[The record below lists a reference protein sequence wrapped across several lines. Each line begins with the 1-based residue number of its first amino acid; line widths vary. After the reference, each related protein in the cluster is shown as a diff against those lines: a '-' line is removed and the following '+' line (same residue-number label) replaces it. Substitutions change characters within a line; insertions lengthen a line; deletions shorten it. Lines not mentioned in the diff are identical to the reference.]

1 MLRIADITV
10 DPPFLLAPLAGY
22 TDLPF
27 RLLCR
32 EYGAGLCVSEMI
44 SCHGLVYGQ
53 QKTLAM
59 LVSDPNEHP
68 VAFQLFGSDLEI
80 MGKAAAILA
89 RFGPDCID
97 INMGC
102 PVPKVT
108 KRGAGAA
115 LMRNPVLA
123 GKIIESVRKHS
134 ALPVT
139 VKIRSGIDNSQLTA
153 ASFARIAESAGAS
166 AIIIHGRTWAQGFTG
181 KADWQII
188 SQVKEAVSIPVI
200 GNGDIQT
207 YQDGILMME
216 QTGCDGV
223 MIGRGALGN
232 PWVFKESGRPEDMP
246 SMMRGVHRHLE
257 LIDHCL
263 FPTDR
268 LLGLI
273 KNHIGRY
280 FKLLP
285 GSSNFRKL
293 VYESESYAQLKEKLD
308 SLSQKS

>member
-1 MLRIADITV
+1 MLRIADITI

-27 RLLCR
+27 RFLCR

-53 QKTLAM
+53 QKTAAM
-59 LVSDPNEHP
+59 LASDPKERP
-68 VAFQLFGSDLEI
+68 VAFQLFGADEEI
-80 MGKAAAILA
+80 MGKAAAIIA
-89 RFGPDCID
+89 QFIPDCID

-123 GKIIESVRKHS
+123 GRIIESVRKQGG
-134 ALPVT
+134 LPVT
-139 VKIRSGIDNSQLTA
+139 VKIRSGVDASQMNA
-153 ASFARIAESAGAS
+153 VSFARMAENAGAA
-166 AIIIHGRTWAQGFTG
+166 AITIHGRTWAQGFTG
-181 KADWQII
+181 KADWQSI
-188 SQVKEAVSIPVI
+188 SRVKEAVSIPVI
-200 GNGDIQT
+200 GNGDIHSH
-207 YQDGILMME
+207 QDGVSMME
-216 QTGCDGV
+216 QTGCNGV

-232 PWVFKESGRPEDMP
+232 PWVFKESGRPGDLP
-246 SMMRGVHRHLE
+246 SIMQGVRRHLE
-257 LIDHCL
+257 LIEL
-263 FPTDR
+263 YLAPTDR
-268 LLGLI
+268 LLGSI

-285 GSSNFRKL
+285 GSSDFRKL
-293 VYESESYAQLKEKLD
+293 VYESLTYAELKENLL
-308 SLSQKS
+308 SLRENL